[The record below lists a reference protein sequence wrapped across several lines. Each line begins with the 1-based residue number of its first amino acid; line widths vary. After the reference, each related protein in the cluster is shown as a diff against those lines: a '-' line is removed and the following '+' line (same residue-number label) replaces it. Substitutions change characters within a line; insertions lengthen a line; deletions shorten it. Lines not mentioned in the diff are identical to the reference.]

1 MDKHSLKLLIF
12 VVLGLLLIGSSSF
25 TSQAQSLEV
34 TPFSGYTLRSTFDIY
49 GGQARVYGNH
59 TYGGIVTYNLN
70 PQYGIEF
77 TYSRQPTEGDAR
89 SIYNQDLG
97 VPISV
102 VNILV
107 GGLRQ
112 LPVSENVIPF
122 GGVHFGVTGYTPQVR
137 GYDDGWLFAVGAKVG
152 SKFMF
157 SETAG
162 IRLQAAMNMPVQ
174 GFGSTFYFGTGG
186 AGVGVGTYSS
196 IFQFTFT
203 GGLVLRL
210 AL

>member
-1 MDKHSLKLLIF
+1 MNKHSLKLLTAT
-12 VVLGLLLIGSSSF
+12 LGFLLSGLGSA

-59 TYGGIVTYNLN
+59 TYGGILTYNLN

-89 SIYNQDLG
+89 SIYNQDIG

-102 VNILV
+102 VSFLV

-112 LPVSENVIPF
+112 LPVSENVIPY
-122 GGVHFGVTGYTPQVR
+122 GGVHLGVTGYTPQVT

-157 SETAG
+157 NETVG
-162 IRLQAAMNMPVQ
+162 LRLQAAMNMPVQ
-174 GFGSTFYFGTGG
+174 GFGSSFYFGTGG

-203 GGLVLRL
+203 GGLILRMPL
-210 AL
+210 